1 MKDILDKI
9 LDIFG
14 IILDKLDLLSDK
26 IYEQTKVRIDAK
38 AILAGIIGVIII
50 ALFAKAILGY
60 VFSQL

>member
-38 AILAGIIGVIII
+38 AILAGILGIVIIAI
-50 ALFAKAILGY
+50 FAKIILSY
-60 VFSQL
+60 VFAQL